1 MMLLNLPK
9 PGRVSTPMLVI
20 GSDGD
25 QIVSVKETERT
36 ARDYGADLEMLHGTG
51 HLMTLDVGWEGVAD
65 RILEWLDSRGL

>member
-1 MMLLNLPK
+1 
-9 PGRVSTPMLVI
+9 
-20 GSDGD
+20 
-25 QIVSVKETERT
+25 VSVKETERT